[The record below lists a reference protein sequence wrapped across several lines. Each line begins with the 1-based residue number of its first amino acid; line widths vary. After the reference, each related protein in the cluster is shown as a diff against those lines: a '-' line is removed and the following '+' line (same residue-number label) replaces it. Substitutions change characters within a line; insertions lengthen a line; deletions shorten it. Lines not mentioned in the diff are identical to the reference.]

1 MSSPRR
7 LADRYELGEIAGF
20 GGMAEVFRA
29 RDVRLH
35 RDVAIKVLR
44 ADLARDPQFHAR
56 FRREA
61 KNSAALNHPAIVAV
75 HDTGETDESEGSLP
89 FMVMEYIDG
98 VTLRDVVNAEG
109 RIATRRAIEIVADVC
124 QALAFSH
131 RHGIVHRDIKPANIM
146 LTADGAVKVM
156 DFGIAKAV
164 TDSGNL
170 TQTAAI
176 LGTAHYLSP
185 EQAHGEDVDG
195 RSDIYSLGCVL
206 YELLTGE
213 PPFTGDSPVSVAYQH
228 VRKDPEPPSRR
239 IDGLSADVDAVVLKA
254 LAKNRDNR
262 YRTATEMRDDLLRV
276 YAGQTPEAP
285 KVYSDAEH
293 PSLLDT
299 VPRTAT
305 ARHRVPTRSP
315 SRART
320 RWWLAVVATIAVLAV
335 AAVVAVRVVN
345 GGDVRVPDLRSQ
357 TEQDA
362 VETLQALGFRTT
374 TSGVT
379 DAQID
384 LGRVVGTDPPADTV
398 AGRDDT
404 VTIKVSTGPAQKRV
418 PDVRDLTPD
427 AAVQALKAA
436 GFTDIRQIAGVSEPQ
451 LVGKVTGTVPET
463 DSLSAV
469 TNPVTI
475 VVGGGP
481 GSGEVPDVAGQTY
494 DSAARVLQITGFT
507 KVVRVDADS
516 KAPIGDVVATNP
528 PARLT
533 VPFDSV
539 VQVQVSLGNQFGM
552 PLLVGLFWDD
562 NSPSSA
568 ISQLRGLGWTGTM
581 FRSADTPN
589 SGQKTNAVAVQN
601 PAPGTPVA
609 KNGTITLSFAS

>member
-7 LADRYELGEIAGF
+7 LADRYELGDIAGF

-35 RDVAIKVLR
+35 RDVAVKLLR

-61 KNSAALNHPAIVAV
+61 KNSAALNHPAIVDV
-75 HDTGETDESEGSLP
+75 HDTGETGESEGSRP
-89 FMVMEYIDG
+89 FMVMEFIDG

-109 RIATRRAIEIVADVC
+109 RIAVRRAIEIVADVC

-228 VRKDPEPPSRR
+228 VRKDPQPPSRR
-239 IDGLSADVDAVVLKA
+239 TDGLSADVDAVVLKA
-254 LAKNRDNR
+254 LAKNPDNR

-285 KVYSDAEH
+285 KVYSDVDHA
-293 PSLLDT
+293 SLLDT
-299 VPRTAT
+299 LP
-305 ARHRVPTRSP
+305 RHRVRESP
-315 SRART
+315 PAAR
-320 RWWLAVVATIAVLAV
+320 RRWLAIIATIAVIAV
-335 AAVVAVRVVN
+335 AAVIAVRVVN
-345 GGDVRVPDLRSQ
+345 GGDVRIPELRSQ
-357 TEQDA
+357 TEQEA
-362 VETLQALGFRTT
+362 VASLQALGFRTT
-374 TSGVT
+374 TSDAT

-398 AGRDDT
+398 ADRDDT
-404 VTIKVSTGPAQKRV
+404 VTIKLSIGPEQKRV
-418 PDVRDLTPD
+418 PVVRDLTPD
-427 AAVQALKAA
+427 AAERALKAA
-436 GFTDIRQIAGVSEPQ
+436 GFTEIRQTTGISEPQ
-451 LVGKVTGTVPET
+451 DVGKVTGTVPEA

-475 VVGGGP
+475 VLGGGP
-481 GSGEVPDVAGQTY
+481 GAAAVPDVARQTY
-494 DSAARVLQITGFT
+494 DSALRVLQVAGFT
-507 KVVRVDADS
+507 KVVRVDAGS
-516 KAPIGDVVATNP
+516 PAPIGEVVATNP
-528 PARLT
+528 PAGQT
-533 VPFDSV
+533 VPFDGV
-539 VQVQVSLGNQFGM
+539 VQVQVSLGNQFVM
-552 PLLVGLFWDD
+552 PPLVGLFWDD
-562 NSPSSA
+562 NTTSSA
-568 ISQLRGLGWTGTM
+568 ISQLRALGWNGTM

-589 SGQKTNAVAVQN
+589 SGQRTNAVVIQN
-601 PAPGTPVA
+601 PAPGTPFA